1 MFVRKNP
8 RQVMLIFTIAALT
21 LAGCNVGATPAPT
34 VDVNAINTAIVG
46 TTVAQLSLQFTQ
58 TAQAQPTAAP
68 ALTDTPVNLPTF
80 SLPTVSGGATPT
92 TSGALPTISFN
103 TTQVANTPVAGF
115 TQLASP
121 VPAGGAT
128 PVLGDACHNSSYIAD
143 VTVPDGTVFK
153 PGVDFVKTWTIKN
166 TGTCSWDEGYVFAW
180 IAGDKALDPYS
191 IKFQDKKDF
200 ISSGTSTDISVNL
213 TAPLE
218 PGKYTATWKMQSDTG
233 YYFGSMFTVV
243 IEVKKK

>member
-1 MFVRKNP
+1 MFVQKYQ
-8 RQVMLIFTIAALT
+8 RQVMLFFTIAALT

-58 TAQAQPTAAP
+58 TAQAQPTVAP
-68 ALTDTPVNLPTF
+68 ASTDTPVNLPTF
-80 SLPTVSGGATPT
+80 SLPTVSGATPT
-92 TSGALPTISFN
+92 TAGALPTISFN
-103 TTQVANTPVAGF
+103 TTPVANTPVAGF

-128 PVLGDACHNSSYIAD
+128 PVLGDSCRNSAYVAD

-153 PGVDFVKTWTIKN
+153 PGADFVKTWSIKN
-166 TGTCSWDEGYVFAW
+166 SGSCNWDDGYVFAW

-191 IKFQDKKDF
+191 VKFKDKKDF
-200 ISSGTSTDISVNL
+200 ISAGTTTNISVNL
-213 TAPLE
+213 TAPLD
-218 PGKYTATWKMQSDTG
+218 PGKYTATWRMQSDTG